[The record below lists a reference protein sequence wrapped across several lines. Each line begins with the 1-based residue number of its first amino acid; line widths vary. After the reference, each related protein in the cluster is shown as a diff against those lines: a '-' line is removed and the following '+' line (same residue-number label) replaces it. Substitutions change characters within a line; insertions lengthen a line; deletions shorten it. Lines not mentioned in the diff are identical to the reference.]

1 MGSDR
6 RWQEQQGELELS
18 HLSLSPWSELV
29 PDGLTTAFLRGPV
42 DNIGRRSNTDRVL
55 RRVQVVL
62 PRNTGRNALQLL
74 EELQLVRNTH
84 LQQQP
89 AQLPDNTGP
98 HIPLQPR
105 STDHRN
111 TDLVV
116 ECID

>member
-1 MGSDR
+1 M
-6 RWQEQQGELELS
+6 WPEQEGEHVLS
-18 HLSLSPWSELV
+18 HLSLFPWLVPV
-29 PDGLTTAFLRGPV
+29 PDGLTTAFLGGPV

-55 RRVQVVL
+55 RRVLVVL

-74 EELQLVRNTH
+74 EALQVVRNTH
-84 LQQQP
+84 LQQQR

-98 HIPLQPR
+98 HIPQQPR

-116 ECID
+116 GCIG